1 MLLYDDDALD
11 VYVAHDIVVL
21 LPNLLLSTPFVAGFS
36 CVIEFQK
43 RLNSMETPQ
52 YRAPIFRV
60 VKIQIKSVKKDVVP
74 IIILSWGT

>member
-11 VYVAHDIVVL
+11 VYVAHDVAVL
-21 LPNLLLSTPFVAGFS
+21 LRFS

-43 RLNSMETPQ
+43 KLNSMETPQ
-52 YRAPIFRV
+52 YRAPIFLV